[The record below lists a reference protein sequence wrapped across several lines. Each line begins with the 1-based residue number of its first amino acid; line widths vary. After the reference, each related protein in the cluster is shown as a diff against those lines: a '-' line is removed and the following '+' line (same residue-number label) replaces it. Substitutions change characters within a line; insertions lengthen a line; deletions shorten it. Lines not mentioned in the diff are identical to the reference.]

1 VIDLASRRVVG
12 WALADHMR
20 AELVGDALRMAIEQ
34 RRPTPGL
41 IFHSDRGTQRR
52 FKESSQRWRVRP
64 RVEARR
70 GLRRVSSNRGSCV
83 AAC

>member
-41 IFHSDRGTQRR
+41 IFNGVQRSA
-52 FKESSQRWRVRP
+52 KISAPGAIGQYCP
-64 RVEARR
+64 
-70 GLRRVSSNRGSCV
+70 
-83 AAC
+83 